1 MICIFLSTFQFIKVD
16 FSFSRLY
23 YLYIFVS
30 NTTTNIQTLFRLS
43 GYYQNKVHI
52 IIAND
57 NYMTD
62 LKRVKKVINWHI
74 FQDFAENE
82 KGVADIIGYTKSSF
96 SQIINGKVPLSE
108 RFIDKLASI
117 DENINKVWIKTGVG
131 EMLKENTNYMQIT
144 YKLETDNNV
153 INQAIPIY
161 EIDATAGHI
170 TLFDNQIT
178 QNPVGKISIPNA
190 PKCDGALYVRGD
202 SMYPILKAGDIV
214 AYKII
219 NDPNNIFW
227 GEMYLIDIDVE
238 GEQHRTMQ

>member
-1 MICIFLSTFQFIKVD
+1 
-16 FSFSRLY
+16 
-23 YLYIFVS
+23 
-30 NTTTNIQTLFRLS
+30 
-43 GYYQNKVHI
+43 
-52 IIAND
+52 
-57 NYMTD
+57 MTD
-62 LKRVKKVINWHI
+62 LKRVKKVINWLI

-238 GEQHRTMQ
+238 GEQHLTIKYIQRSERGDEYVYLVSHNSNHQPIHILKSNIRALALIKASIRYNSMG